1 MAANEGT
8 IKNTNVAQNEKR
20 RFGAREI
27 AFIGMF
33 GAIAAVLMYFEFP
46 LPFAPSFYK
55 LDFSEVPV
63 LIGTF
68 ALGPI
73 AGLFIEL
80 VKILLHFVIKG
91 TSTAGVGELANFII
105 GAALI
110 LPAGLIYKSKKTKA
124 RAIIG
129 MAVGTLCMTVVGSA
143 INAFVLLPT
152 YAAAFGMP
160 LDAIVSMGTAINA
173 SVTDVTT
180 FVILC
185 VAPFNLLKGVLVSVI
200 TFLLYKRISGLIHG
214 VAKAS

>member
-8 IKNTNVAQNEKR
+8 IKNTDVVAKEKK
-20 RFGAREI
+20 GISAREI

-68 ALGPI
+68 AMGPI

-80 VKILLHFVIKG
+80 IKILLHFVIKG

-110 LPAGLIYKSKKTKA
+110 VPAGIIYKTKKTRT

-129 MAVGTLCMTVVGSA
+129 MAVGTITMTIVGSA
-143 INAFVLLPT
+143 INALVLLPT

-160 LDAIVSMGTAINA
+160 LDAIVAMGTAINA
-173 SVTDVTT
+173 SVTSVAT
-180 FVILC
+180 FALLC
-185 VAPFNLLKGVLVSVI
+185 VAPFNLLKGVLVSAI

-214 VAKAS
+214 VGKA